1 MILLVLVAF
10 MVRQSVVMLITCGVQ
25 NQKFNYEELTEHLL
39 GQRGYYAAVISMF
52 LFAYGGQ
59 LAYLIIV
66 GDTIPLVLKL
76 IFSSSLPASSIMFNR
91 QFIIC
96 FFGLFVILPLCL
108 LRDMGKLAWSSFI
121 SIFADVI
128 LIIMIFIASFRATK
142 EQSEHFQL
150 SDWDDVSISL
160 FSGIGTMSFAF
171 VCQHNSFLVFQT
183 LKTPTI
189 TTWKKVANLSVAFS
203 YFLCLILGLTGFFA
217 FFPFLKGD
225 LLNNFPTGYITI
237 AIARALLGGSMLL
250 TYPMESFVA
259 RHCSLTLYHR
269 WKKDVSFTSQ
279 PSRTNHE
286 KNVVKSI
293 NFDGIIS
300 PPRINGSL
308 LQEEDEEEI
317 VIENFNPIQQNEKTN
332 SSAAAGRKK
341 PKASSRYFLVNQ
353 EFFSDEAEQ
362 RQSNQEG
369 KGNGEEE
376 VINFSDAPPA
386 SSDAGKA
393 MINEFSR
400 TESTIATLILW
411 GSTLVVSLLVEKLGI
426 VSALTGVVAASTIGY
441 TLPGLIYIRTF
452 YEEYYKL
459 LYEIFNVG
467 SSAIIASEHS
477 LPFYGAS
484 PGFDEQLDESP
495 RRSSAENE
503 IEGRR
508 TIMSRL
514 YDTVVLI
521 NVTSLKKLLENFGI
535 PMFMVFFGICTLTI
549 GISTVLF
556 DQFS

>member
-1 MILLVLVAF
+1 MILLVLVAI
-10 MVRQSVVMLITCGVQ
+10 MVRQSVVMLITCGVK

-39 GQRGYYAAVISMF
+39 GPRGYYAAVISMF

-66 GDTIPLVLKL
+66 GDTIPLVLEL
-76 IFSSSLPASSIMFNR
+76 IFSSSLPPSSIVFNR

-96 FFGLFVILPLCL
+96 FFGLFIILPLCL

-121 SIFADVI
+121 SIFADVV

-189 TTWKKVANLSVAFS
+189 KTWKKVANLSITFS
-203 YFLCLILGLTGFFA
+203 YCLCLILGLTGFFA

-237 AIARALLGGSMLL
+237 AVARALLGGSMLL
-250 TYPMESFVA
+250 TYPMECFVA

-269 WKKDVSFTSQ
+269 WKKDLQFTSPQ
-279 PSRTNHE
+279 SRTNNE
-286 KNVVKSI
+286 KHVVKSI

-300 PPRINGSL
+300 PPRVNGSL
-308 LQEEDEEEI
+308 LQEEDEEEL
-317 VIENFNPIQQNEKTN
+317 VIESFNPIQQKEK
-332 SSAAAGRKK
+332 SDSLQIGQKK
-341 PKASSRYFLVNQ
+341 GKSSSRYFLVNQ
-353 EFFSDEAEQ
+353 EFFSDEVGPQ
-362 RQSNQEG
+362 QSIQKPE
-369 KGNGEEE
+369 GNGEEG
-376 VINFSDAPPA
+376 VINFSDAPPP
-386 SSDAGKA
+386 SSENEKS

-400 TESTIATLILW
+400 TELTTATLILW
-411 GSTLVVSLLVEKLGI
+411 GSTLLVSLLVEKLGV
-426 VSALTGVVAASTIGY
+426 VSSLTGVVAASTIGY

-452 YEEYYKL
+452 YREFYKL
-459 LYEIFNVG
+459 LYQIFNIG
-467 SSAIIASEHS
+467 SSAIIASEHN

-484 PGFDEQLDESP
+484 PDFDHQRDESHHL
-495 RRSSAENE
+495 SSDNNV
-503 IEGRR
+503 EGRR
-508 TIMSRL
+508 TIISRL
-514 YDTVVLI
+514 YDTVVMI
-521 NVTSLKKLLENFGI
+521 NVTSLKNLLQKFGI
-535 PMFMVFFGICTLTI
+535 PMFMIFFGVCTLTI
-549 GISTVLF
+549 GITTVLV